1 MYFTLKCK
9 DPALT
14 LYFDVL
20 CDSMSIKVSLGQR
33 TCLIFTAIFG
43 HNRRPEEHLTW

>member
-14 LYFDVL
+14 LYFDIL
-20 CDSMSIKVSLGQR
+20 CDSVSIKVSLGQK
-33 TCLIFTAIFG
+33 TCLTFTAISG
-43 HNRRPEEHLTW
+43 HSRRAEHLTW